1 MHAVAET
8 QQDKDRRT
16 CGRPGRVPLLVARGL
31 ATLIPAAAGADQ
43 TCPSPTAV
51 PPQVDPDSGKMCH
64 PSACKEETM
73 TNSHRGELFLAF
85 ETIPRLGL
93 ARVALLLVSIPMMIP
108 AGARVS
114 AAKPPP
120 PPSTGSSFATAYSV
134 PYSYSVAESI
144 SQASSGGFVVGALCS
159 AAAATTPNC
168 NGPATLLSV
177 DSSGNIQSQT
187 QYSYG
192 NGSQSTALN
201 ILKATSDGGAI
212 FAGQP
217 QFGCPAQNLNR
228 CGAIVKVDSTGKVQ
242 WATDLL
248 FATSATPYSSPV
260 TWPFD
265 IQQTTD
271 GGFVL
276 VGYAIAPSETYN
288 PWIAKLSSTGQLQ
301 WTHVFVDPNSVYS
314 AAQSVRQTADG
325 GYIVGGEVSYAVTSS
340 YTESEITVFKLDST
354 GTLVWQRDY
363 AAGVDAYLQSLALT
377 SDGGAIVSGTV
388 STETATTYTSSV
400 LLLKLDSTGN
410 AQFARTILPSGDI
423 SDLNIVGV
431 QQTAD
436 GGYAFSGY
444 YFQNTVYTERA
455 WLVKTDSAGN
465 VQWDKIYGP
474 DVQYADRYFHSF
486 QQTSDGGFIAAGSTN
501 EFNGGDNS
509 IWLVKTDSNGNISN
523 CADVHKD
530 SAATGSIAVTV
541 SNGDQSAVKDGVSY
555 VADSLILSSA
565 PLAATKECPQH

>member
-1 MHAVAET
+1 
-8 QQDKDRRT
+8 
-16 CGRPGRVPLLVARGL
+16 
-31 ATLIPAAAGADQ
+31 
-43 TCPSPTAV
+43 
-51 PPQVDPDSGKMCH
+51 
-64 PSACKEETM
+64 M
-73 TNSHRGELFLAF
+73 TNGNRKLSLL
-85 ETIPRLGL
+85 LGF
-93 ARVALLLVSIPMMIP
+93 ARVAILLVLVLMMMP
-108 AGARVS
+108 VVAKAS
-114 AAKPPP
+114 ATKPPP
-120 PPSTGSSFATAYSV
+120 PPPPTGSSFARAYSV

-144 SQASSGGFVVGALCS
+144 SQASSGGFVVGAQCS
-159 AAAATTPNC
+159 AAAVTTPNC
-168 NGPATLLSV
+168 NGTATVLSV
-177 DSSGNIQSQT
+177 DSIGNIQSQT

-192 NGSQSTALN
+192 IGPQSTALN
-201 ILKATSDGGAI
+201 VLKATSDGGAI

-217 QFGCPAQNLNR
+217 QSGCPAQNLNS

-242 WATDLL
+242 WANDLL
-248 FATSATPYSSPV
+248 FATSATPYSSPA

-276 VGYAIAPSETYN
+276 VGYAIAPAENYN
-288 PWIAKLSSTGQLQ
+288 PWIAKLSSTGQLE
-301 WTHVFVDPNSVYS
+301 WTHVFVDPKSQYS

-363 AAGVDAYLQSLALT
+363 AAGVDAYFQSLALT

-388 STETATTYTSSV
+388 STQTATTYTSSV
-400 LLLKLDSTGN
+400 LLLKLDSTGE
-410 AQFARTILPSGDI
+410 AQFARTILPSGNI

-431 QQTAD
+431 QQTTD
-436 GGYAFSGY
+436 GGYAFAGY

-474 DVQYADRYFHSF
+474 DVQYSDRHFFSF

-501 EFNGGDNS
+501 QFNGGDNS

-523 CADVHKD
+523 CADVHND

-541 SNGDQSAVKDGVSY
+541 SNGDLSAIEDSFAY
-555 VADSLILSSA
+555 VADNLILFSA
-565 PLAATKECPQH
+565 PLAATKECR

>member
-1 MHAVAET
+1 M
-8 QQDKDRRT
+8 QPRSNLGRT
-16 CGRPGRVPLLVARGL
+16 VYHGALLAGL
-31 ATLIPAAAGADQ
+31 
-43 TCPSPTAV
+43 
-51 PPQVDPDSGKMCH
+51 M
-64 PSACKEETM
+64 
-73 TNSHRGELFLAF
+73 
-85 ETIPRLGL
+85 
-93 ARVALLLVSIPMMIP
+93 LLLVGTASRE
-108 AGARVS
+108 AQ

-120 PPSTGSSFATAYSV
+120 PPSAGSSFARAYSV

-168 NGPATLLSV
+168 NGPATVLMV

-192 NGSQSTALN
+192 NGPQSTALN

-217 QFGCPAQNLNR
+217 QSGCPAQNLKS

-242 WATDLL
+242 WANNLL
-248 FATSATPYSSPV
+248 FATSATPYSSPL

-276 VGYAIAPSETYN
+276 VGYAIAPGENYN

-301 WTHVFVDPNSVYS
+301 WTHVFVDPNSQYS
-314 AAQSVRQTADG
+314 AAYSVRQTADG
-325 GYIVGGEVSYAVTSS
+325 GYIVGGEVSYVVTSS

-354 GTLVWQRDY
+354 GTLVWQREY
-363 AAGVDAYLQSLALT
+363 AAGVDAYFQSLALT

-388 STETATTYTSSV
+388 STQTATTYTSSV
-400 LLLKLDSTGN
+400 LLLKVDSTGN
-410 AQFARTILPSGDI
+410 AQFARTILPSGNI

-436 GGYAFSGY
+436 GGYAFAGY

-474 DVQYADRYFHSF
+474 DVQYSARYFHSF

-501 EFNGGDNS
+501 QFNGGANS
-509 IWLVKTDSNGNISN
+509 IWLVKTDSNGNLSN

-530 SAATGSIAVTV
+530 SAATHSIAVTV
-541 SNGDQSAVKDGVSY
+541 SNGNLSAVQDSLSY

-565 PLAATKECPQH
+565 PLAATKECR